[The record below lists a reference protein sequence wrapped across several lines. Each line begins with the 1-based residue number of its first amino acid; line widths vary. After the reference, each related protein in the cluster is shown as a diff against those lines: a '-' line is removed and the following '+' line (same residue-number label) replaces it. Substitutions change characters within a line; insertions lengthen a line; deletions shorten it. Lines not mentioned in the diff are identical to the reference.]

1 MNIIEISQLTRD
13 FGNHKGVFDISINI
27 KEGEVY
33 GFLGPNGAGKST
45 TIRHLMGFYKCQK
58 GFCKIFNKNCW
69 AEQKEIQKTLGYLP
83 GEIAFPN
90 DMTAKN
96 YINMI
101 AKMQKI
107 EDMSYKEE
115 LERYFEIEKDT
126 NISLKKMSK
135 GMKQKIG
142 IIIAFMNRPKL
153 LLLDEPTSGLDPVM
167 QNKFWDLINDY
178 KKNGAT
184 IFMSSHIFEEVE
196 KTCDRVGIIK
206 NGTLIKEVEISEFK
220 HSKSKT
226 YNIKLKSEEEIEQI
240 NKAFKKSK
248 VDLENKTITIDVNDS
263 DINKLI
269 NVLSKCDIKSFEEEK
284 HSLENYF
291 MKFYGDDNSD

>member
-1 MNIIEISQLTRD
+1 MNIIEISHLTRD

-45 TIRHLMGFYKCQK
+45 TMRHLMGFYKCQK
-58 GFCKIFNKNCW
+58 GSCKIFNMDCW
-69 AEQKEIQKTLGYLP
+69 SEQKEIQQTLGYLP

-90 DMTAKN
+90 DMTAKH

-101 AKMQKI
+101 AKMQGI
-107 EDMSYKEE
+107 TDMSYEKE
-115 LERYFEIEKDT
+115 LEKYFEIKKDT
-126 NISLKKMSK
+126 DINLKKMSK

-142 IIIAFMNRPKL
+142 IIIAFMNKPKL

-167 QNKFWDLINDY
+167 QNKFWDLIKDY
-178 KKNGAT
+178 KNNGAT

-206 NGTLIKEVEISEFK
+206 NGNLIKEVEISEFK

-226 YNIKLKSEEEIEQI
+226 YTIEFKSVEEIEKIEEI
-240 NKAFKKSK
+240 NKVFKDCK
-248 VDLENKTITIDVNDS
+248 VDLENKTISIDVEDCN
-263 DINKLI
+263 INKLI
-269 NVLSKCDIKSFEEEK
+269 NILSKCDIKSFEEEK

-291 MKFYGDDNSD
+291 MKFYGDG

>member
-1 MNIIEISQLTRD
+1 MNIIEILHLTRD

-45 TIRHLMGFYKCQK
+45 TMRHLMGFYKCQK
-58 GFCKIFNKNCW
+58 GFCKIFNMDCW

-90 DMTAKN
+90 DMTAKH

-101 AKMQKI
+101 AKMQGI
-107 EDMSYKEE
+107 QDMNYEEE
-115 LERYFEIEKDT
+115 LEKYFEIEKDT
-126 NISLKKMSK
+126 NINLKKMSK

-142 IIIAFMNRPKL
+142 IIIAFMNKPKL

-167 QNKFWDLINDY
+167 QNKFWDLIKDY
-178 KKNGAT
+178 KNNGAT

-206 NGTLIKEVEISEFK
+206 NGNLIKEVEISEFK

-226 YNIKLKSEEEIEQI
+226 YNIGFKSLEEIEEV
-240 NKAFKKSK
+240 NKIFENYE

-291 MKFYGDDNSD
+291 MKFYGDCNND

>member
-69 AEQKEIQKTLGYLP
+69 AKQKEIQETLGYLP

-206 NGTLIKEVEISEFK
+206 NGNLIKEVEISEFK

-226 YNIKLKSEEEIEQI
+226 YNIELKSEEEIEQI
-240 NKAFKKSK
+240 KKAFKKSK